1 MLHGVFPGMFQGF
14 SGYVVPKSNFPALVK
29 VEHAQKSTDRP
40 LQTQIRTT
48 NEYTY
53 YINTIQI

>member
-1 MLHGVFPGMFQGF
+1 VFPGMFQGF
-14 SGYVVPKSNFPALVK
+14 SWYVVPKSNFPALVK

-40 LQTQIRTT
+40 LQTQICTT